1 MSAKRRTRQ
10 NGIDPLAAVSETE
23 AFEGLARALSS
34 DSARARCEGLWG
46 ASGGLVL
53 AAWVTRSRR
62 PLLVIAPTPGEA
74 DRVESDLATFLGR
87 EVDPFP
93 AHDILPGESDT
104 PEMPVLSAR
113 LSALRKLAEPAPDE
127 GPRPFPA
134 VAVGPVTAV
143 MQPVPAPGAMRESE
157 FPLKVGADV
166 GHAALVEWLHSH
178 GLERVPSITGRGEFA
193 VRGGIV
199 DVFPLYSDTLIT
211 IENEERPSELPVRV
225 EFFGERVESLR
236 TFDPVTQRSV
246 ADVSEF
252 HIPGVARD
260 RARDPYTLGSP
271 GTVAEH
277 LPADAVVAVIEPDEC
292 ARGAKLHAA
301 VTGPGDVDS
310 DAAWGELLTSFS
322 GRPTIEITR
331 TPGGDK
337 DNAEGESA
345 RVMDEDS
352 IDFDV
357 VSVQRVSGPAEDV
370 GARLKDLA
378 GRLSALT
385 VWCRDATEEAR
396 LAQILRRAKV
406 ELPDYHETRRGHVS
420 GGFEFRGLRW
430 AALAD
435 HEILAVT
442 SEHRRK
448 RERVRG
454 QPIADFLD
462 LSAGDYVVHA
472 THGIARYLGMETLE
486 KDGGAEDFL
495 ALLFAD
501 KVKVY
506 VPAGHAYLVERYVGA
521 GTGKPALSKVGGN
534 AWTRR
539 KARAAK
545 AVQDIAA
552 DLLRVQ
558 AERARTEGLAYPA
571 DSDWQLEFEAAF
583 PYEETPDQLAAAEAI
598 KRDME
603 SPVPMDRLLCGD
615 VGFGKTEVAMRA
627 AYKAVEAG
635 RQVAVLVPTT
645 LLAEQHGKTFS
656 ERFAEHPMRVEALSR
671 FLTKGEQ
678 KEVIEELARGQVDVM
693 IGTHRLL
700 SKDVRFRDLGLV
712 IVDEEQR
719 FGVEH
724 KERLKKMRLAVDVL
738 TLTATPIPRTL
749 HMSLVGLRDIS
760 SLTIP
765 PEDRLSIRTKV
776 CRWSDDLVRR
786 SVLRE
791 VARGGQVYFVHD
803 RVMDIDMLTSRLRRI
818 LPEARFA
825 TVHGQMRPHELEEH
839 MRAFLRREVDVLVS
853 TTIIESG
860 LDIPSANTIFIHNAD
875 RFGLAELHQLRG
887 RVGRYRHQAYA
898 YLLVP
903 EGRSISVDAEK
914 RLRAVEEFEE
924 LGAGFKLAMRD
935 LEIRGAGN
943 LLGAEQSGRIAEI
956 GYELYCRI
964 LERAVRELKGE
975 RVQEPLDV
983 TLALGWGASLP
994 RDYVPDEALGLEM
1007 YRKLA
1012 RCRDAREVALVSDE
1026 MRDRFGPLPP
1036 AAERVLAESR
1046 IRIHA
1051 QRGSIPYIAREV
1063 SGERGR
1069 VVFKMREPNFK
1080 RLEKRL
1086 AKTPGT
1092 FSVAG
1097 ASSFAVHV
1105 PAYLLD
1111 DGTLEESV
1119 TRILKRLA

>member
-1 MSAKRRTRQ
+1 MSAKKRSKPT
-10 NGIDPLAAVSETE
+10 GIDPLAAVSETE
-23 AFEGLARALSS
+23 AFGGLVRALSE
-34 DSARARCEGLWG
+34 DGGRARCEGLWG
-46 ASGGLVL
+46 ASAGLVL
-53 AAWVTRSRR
+53 AAWVTHSRR
-62 PLLVIAPTPGEA
+62 PLLVIAPTPEAA
-74 DRVESDLATFLGR
+74 DRLESDLATFIGR
-87 EVDPFP
+87 EVAPFP
-93 AHDILPGESDT
+93 AYDIMPGEADT

-113 LSALRKLAEPAPDE
+113 LAALKKLAEPAPEE
-127 GPRPFPA
+127 GPREFPA
-134 VAVGPVTAV
+134 VAVGPVTAA
-143 MQPVPAPGAMRESE
+143 MQPVPAPGSMHESE
-157 FPLKVGADV
+157 QLLSIGADV
-166 GHAALVEWLHSH
+166 GHAALVDWLHSH

-199 DVFPLYSDTLIT
+199 DIFPLYSDTLVT
-211 IENEERPSELPVRV
+211 VENEERPSELPVRV

-236 TFDPVTQRSV
+236 TFDPITQRSV
-246 ADVSEF
+246 ADVTEF
-252 HIPGVARD
+252 HVPGVERD
-260 RARDPYTLGSP
+260 RARDPYTFGTP
-271 GTVAEH
+271 GRVADH
-277 LPADAVVAVIEPDEC
+277 LPEDACVAVFEPDDC
-292 ARGAKLHAA
+292 AHGAKLYAA
-301 VTGPGDVDS
+301 VTGPGDVDT
-310 DAAWGELLTSFS
+310 DAAWGEFLASF
-322 GRPTIEITR
+322 GERAVVEITR
-331 TPGGDK
+331 TPGDADEGAS
-337 DNAEGESA
+337 AEKAPTAS
-345 RVMDEDS
+345 V
-352 IDFDV
+352 DFDV
-357 VSVQRVSGPAEDV
+357 VSVQRVSGRAEDV
-370 GARLKDLA
+370 GSRLRDLA

-385 VWCRDATEEAR
+385 VYCRDATEEAR
-396 LAQILRRAKV
+396 LTQILRRAKV
-406 ELPDYHETRRGHVS
+406 KLPDYYETRRGHVS
-420 GGFEFRGLRW
+420 GGFEFRGLTW

-435 HEILAVT
+435 HEVLGVT
-442 SEHRRK
+442 SEHRRA

-454 QPIADFLD
+454 EPIADFLD
-462 LSAGDYVVHA
+462 LSPGDYVVHT
-472 THGIARYLGMETLE
+472 THGVARYLGMTTLE

-495 ALLFAD
+495 TLLFAD

-521 GTGKPALSKVGGN
+521 GTGRPTLSKVGGN

-552 DLLRVQ
+552 DLLKTQ
-558 AERARTEGLAYPA
+558 ANRARTEGLAYPP

-583 PYEETPDQLAAAEAI
+583 PYEETADQLAATAAI
-598 KRDME
+598 KGDME
-603 SPVPMDRLLCGD
+603 RPVPMDRLLCGD

-635 RQVAVLVPTT
+635 RQVAILVPTT

-656 ERFAEHPMRVEALSR
+656 ERFTDHPMRVEALSR
-671 FLTKGEQ
+671 FLNKGQQ
-678 KEVIEELARGQVDVM
+678 KAVLADLAGGRVDVV

-700 SKDVRFRDLGLV
+700 SKDVAFRDLGLV
-712 IVDEEQR
+712 VIDEEQR

-776 CRWSDDLVRR
+776 CRWSDDLIRR

-791 VARGGQVYFVHD
+791 LARGGQVYFVHD
-803 RVMDIDMLTSRLRRI
+803 RVMDIEMLTSRLRRI
-818 LPEARFA
+818 LPEARYA
-825 TVHGQMRPHELEEH
+825 TVHGQMSPHDLDEH

-860 LDIPSANTIFIHNAD
+860 LDIPSVNTIFIHNAD

-903 EGRSISVDAEK
+903 EGRTISVDAEK

-964 LERAVRELKGE
+964 LERAVRKLKGE

-983 TLALGWGASLP
+983 TLALEWGASLP
-994 RDYVPDEALGLEM
+994 REYVPDEVLRLEM

-1012 RCRDAREVALVSDE
+1012 RCRDAKEVALVRDE
-1026 MRDRFGPLPP
+1026 MRDRFGGLPP
-1036 AAERVLAESR
+1036 AADRVLAESR
-1046 IRIHA
+1046 IRIAA
-1051 QRGSIPYIAREV
+1051 QRASVPYIAREIT
-1063 SGERGR
+1063 GERGR
-1069 VVFKMREPNFK
+1069 AVFKMREPNFM
-1080 RLEKRL
+1080 RLEKCL
-1086 AKTPGT
+1086 AGTPGT

-1097 ASSFAVHV
+1097 EDSFAVHL
-1105 PAYLLD
+1105 PAYLLED
-1111 DGTLEESV
+1111 DALEETV
-1119 TRILKRLA
+1119 VRVLKKLV